1 MEVQALEK
9 RFGYRKIIHQLNL
22 QLHPGEGVLL
32 LGPNGAGKTTLM
44 RILSGLLRADSGK
57 VIFWGTNVSKQE
69 AAHRKKRGTLFHQ
82 THLYDEMT
90 AEENLS
96 FFCSLYQL
104 GVDKQQIRKILK
116 EVELEKSGDLPVRF
130 FSTGMRKRVG
140 LARLLLQKPELLL
153 LDEPYSGLDFKTVD
167 FFNQFLTGFKQNGG
181 MLLLASHQI
190 EQSLPVTDRILEL
203 YQGAVRDIT
212 QKYQQDV

>member
-9 RFGYRKIIHQLNL
+9 HFGYRKIIHQLNL

-57 VIFWGTNVSKQE
+57 VIFWGTDVSKQE
-69 AAHRKKRGTLFHQ
+69 SIDRAKRGTLFHQ
-82 THLYDEMT
+82 THLYDAMT
-90 AEENLS
+90 AEENLA

-116 EVELEKSGDLPVRF
+116 EVELEKTGDLPVRF

-153 LDEPYSGLDFKTVD
+153 LDEPYSGLDFNTVD

-181 MLLLASHQI
+181 MLLMASHQI